1 MATVNQV
8 SGAMAQHMYG
18 AGNGRGMG
26 RIMRELSPDQRQQVR
41 DLLQSL
47 PQEERKAVKDQL
59 LQLNLEGVTQEDLFN
74 QVMSILQQAAST
86 TSTTTTSSDTTSS
99 VSVYA

>member
-8 SGAMAQHMYG
+8 SGTMAQHMYG
-18 AGNGRGMG
+18 AVNGKGMG

-47 PQEERKAVKDQL
+47 PQGERKAVKDQL

-74 QVMSILQQAAST
+74 QVMSILQQAVST
-86 TSTTTTSSDTTSS
+86 ASTTTTSSETTSS

>member
-1 MATVNQV
+1 MATVSQV
-8 SGAMAQHMYG
+8 NGAMAQYMYG
-18 AGNGRGMG
+18 AGNSRGMG

-59 LQLNLEGVTQEDLFN
+59 LQLNLEGITQEDLFN
-74 QVMSILQQAAST
+74 QVMSILQQAVSAT
-86 TSTTTTSSDTTSS
+86 TVSSDTTSS